1 MENDVS
7 NQQLRFKNL
16 KAELTEKQEKFD
28 FASIG
33 KRVLNI
39 ESVAIARLKD
49 QLDNSFDMAC
59 QLCLD
64 CSGKI
69 IVMGIGKSGHIADKL
84 AATLASTGTPSF
96 FVHPGEAS
104 HGDLGMISKSDIVM
118 ALSNSGTTQEIISLL
133 PILKNMGIKIISMTG
148 DKNSKIATASNVHID
163 VGVEEEACPMNLS
176 PTASTTAALAM
187 GDAIAVALL
196 EKRGFSVEDF
206 AKSHPGGSIG
216 RKLLLLVE
224 DIMHTDKEIPIV
236 FQDQKLARGLIEMS
250 EKALGM
256 TAVLNEKEELVG
268 IFTDGDLRRTLE
280 ANVNINTTLMRE
292 VMTKNCITVLPN
304 FLAVK
309 AVEIIQDKKITSLV
323 VAKEKKVLGALNI
336 HDLFRAG
343 VM

>member
-1 MENDVS
+1 M
-7 NQQLRFKNL
+7 
-16 KAELTEKQEKFD
+16 TEKEEKFD
-28 FASIG
+28 FKSIG
-33 KRVLNI
+33 KKVLDI
-39 ESVAIARLKD
+39 ESIAIAKLKD
-49 QLDNSFDMAC
+49 QLDDSFDIAC

-64 CSGKI
+64 CTGKI

-104 HGDLGMISKSDIVM
+104 HGDLGMVSKSDVVM
-118 ALSNSGTTQEIISLL
+118 ALSNSGKTEEIVNLL
-133 PILKNMGIKIISMTG
+133 PILKNMGIKIIAMTG
-148 DKNSKIATASNVHID
+148 DDNSTIATASDVHID

-216 RKLLLLVE
+216 KKLLLLVQ
-224 DIMHTDKEIPIV
+224 DIMHIEELIPV
-236 FQDQKLARGLIEMS
+236 VLQDDKLARGLIEMS

-256 TAVLNEKEELVG
+256 TAIINKKEELVG

-280 ANVNINTTLMRE
+280 ANVDIQTTLMRE
-292 VMTKNCITVLPN
+292 VMTENCITVKPN
-304 FLAVK
+304 LLAVK
-309 AVEIIQDKKITSLV
+309 AVEIIQENKITSLV
-323 VAKEKKVLGALNI
+323 VVEENKIVGALNI

>member
-1 MENDVS
+1 M
-7 NQQLRFKNL
+7 
-16 KAELTEKQEKFD
+16 TEKEEKFD
-28 FASIG
+28 FISIG
-33 KRVLNI
+33 KKVLDI
-39 ESVAIARLKD
+39 ESIAIAKLKD
-49 QLDNSFDMAC
+49 QLDNNFDIAC

-64 CSGKI
+64 CTGKI

-104 HGDLGMISKSDIVM
+104 HGDLGMISKSDVVI
-118 ALSNSGTTQEIISLL
+118 ALSNSGKSEEIVNLL
-133 PILKNMGIKIISMTG
+133 PILKNMGITIIAMTG
-148 DKNSKIATASNVHID
+148 DNNSTIASASDIHID

-216 RKLLLLVE
+216 KKLLLLVQ
-224 DIMHTDKEIPIV
+224 DIMHTEELIPIV
-236 FQDQKLARGLIEMS
+236 LQDDKLARGLIEMS

-256 TAVLNEKEELVG
+256 TAVINKKEELVG

-280 ANVNINTTLMRE
+280 ASVDIQKTPMRE
-292 VMTKNCITVLPN
+292 VMTQNCITVTPN
-304 FLAVK
+304 LLAVK
-309 AVEIIQDKKITSLV
+309 AVEIIQENKITSLV
-323 VAKEKKVLGALNI
+323 VVEENKIVGALNI
-336 HDLFRAG
+336 HDLFLAG

>member
-1 MENDVS
+1 M
-7 NQQLRFKNL
+7 
-16 KAELTEKQEKFD
+16 TEEQKKFD
-28 FASIG
+28 FISIG
-33 KRVLNI
+33 KKVLDI
-39 ESVAIARLKD
+39 ESAAIAKLKD
-49 QLDNSFDMAC
+49 ELDNNFENAC

-64 CSGKI
+64 CNGKI

-104 HGDLGMISKSDIVM
+104 HGDLGMISKSDVVI
-118 ALSNSGTTQEIISLL
+118 ALSNSGKTEEIVSLL
-133 PILKNMGIKIISMTG
+133 PILKNMGIKIIAMTG
-148 DKNSKIATASNVHID
+148 DDNSKIATASDVHID

-216 RKLLLLVE
+216 KKLLLLVQ
-224 DIMHTDKEIPIV
+224 DIMHTDEEIPIV
-236 FQDQKLARGLIEMS
+236 LQDDKLALGLIEMS

-256 TAVLNEKEELVG
+256 TAVINEKNELVG
-268 IFTDGDLRRTLE
+268 IYTDGDLRRTLE
-280 ANVNINTTLMRE
+280 ENIDIQTTLMRE
-292 VMTKNCITVLPN
+292 VMTQNCITVKPN
-304 FLAVK
+304 LLAVK
-309 AVEIIQDKKITSLV
+309 AVEIIQENKITSLV
-323 VAKEKKVLGALNI
+323 VVKENKIVGALNI

>member
-1 MENDVS
+1 M
-7 NQQLRFKNL
+7 
-16 KAELTEKQEKFD
+16 TEKEEKFD
-28 FASIG
+28 FISIG
-33 KRVLNI
+33 KKVLDI
-39 ESVAIARLKD
+39 ESVAITKLKD
-49 QLDNSFDMAC
+49 QLDNNFDIAC
-59 QLCLD
+59 QLCLG

-104 HGDLGMISKSDIVM
+104 HGDLGMISKSDIVL
-118 ALSNSGTTQEIISLL
+118 AISNSGKTEEIVSLL

-148 DKNSKIATASNVHID
+148 HQNSTIATGSDVHID

-216 RKLLLLVE
+216 KKLLLLVQ
-224 DIMHTDKEIPIV
+224 DIMHTEEEIPIV
-236 FQDQKLARGLIEMS
+236 LQDHKLALGLIEMS

-256 TAVLNEKEELVG
+256 TAITNKKEELVG

-280 ANVNINTTLMRE
+280 ANVDIQTTLMSE
-292 VMTKNCITVLPN
+292 VMTKNCITVKPN
-304 FLAVK
+304 LLAVK
-309 AVEIIQDKKITSLV
+309 AVEIIQENKITSLV
-323 VAKEKKVLGALNI
+323 VVEENKIVGALNI
-336 HDLFRAG
+336 HDLFLAG

>member
-1 MENDVS
+1 
-7 NQQLRFKNL
+7 L
-16 KAELTEKQEKFD
+16 KEKQEKFD
-28 FASIG
+28 FTSIG
-33 KRVLNI
+33 KKVLTI
-39 ESVAIARLKD
+39 ESAAIARLKD
-49 QLDNSFDMAC
+49 QLDKNFDIAC

-69 IVMGIGKSGHIADKL
+69 IVMGMGKSGHIADKL

-104 HGDLGMISKSDIVM
+104 HGDLGMISRNDVVM
-118 ALSNSGTTQEIISLL
+118 ALSNSGKTEEIVSLL
-133 PILKNMGIKIISMTG
+133 PILKSLGIKIIAMTG
-148 DKNSKIATASNVHID
+148 DNNSKIATASDVHID

-216 RKLLLLVE
+216 KKLLLLVK
-224 DIMHTDKEIPIV
+224 DIMHTDKQIPIV
-236 FQDQKLARGLIEMS
+236 FQDQNLAQGLMEMS
-250 EKALGM
+250 EKTLGM
-256 TAVLNEKEELVG
+256 TAVINETGELVG

-280 ANVNINTTLMRE
+280 ANVDIQTTLMRE
-292 VMTKNCITVLPN
+292 VMTQNCITVTPN

-309 AVEIIQDKKITSLV
+309 AVEIIQDNKITSLV
-323 VAKEKKVLGALNI
+323 VVEENKIIGALNI

>member
-1 MENDVS
+1 
-7 NQQLRFKNL
+7 LR
-16 KAELTEKQEKFD
+16 EKEEKFD
-28 FASIG
+28 FISIG
-33 KRVLNI
+33 KKVLDI
-39 ESVAIARLKD
+39 ESIAITKLKD
-49 QLDNSFDMAC
+49 QLDNNFDIAC

-104 HGDLGMISKSDIVM
+104 HGDLGMISKSDIVL
-118 ALSNSGTTQEIISLL
+118 AISNSGKTEEIVSLL
-133 PILKNMGIKIISMTG
+133 PILKNLGIKIISMTG
-148 DKNSKIATASNVHID
+148 HENSTIATGSDVHIH

-216 RKLLLLVE
+216 KRLLLLVQ
-224 DIMHTDKEIPIV
+224 DIMHTEEKIPIV
-236 FQDQKLARGLIEMS
+236 LQEHKLALGLIEMT

-256 TAVLNEKEELVG
+256 TAITNEKDELVG

-280 ANVNINTTLMRE
+280 ANVNIQTTLMSE
-292 VMTKNCITVLPN
+292 VMTKNCITVKPN
-304 FLAVK
+304 LLAVK
-309 AVEIIQDKKITSLV
+309 AVEIIQENKITSLV
-323 VAKEKKVLGALNI
+323 VVEENKIVGALNI
-336 HDLFRAG
+336 HDLFLAG

>member
-1 MENDVS
+1 M
-7 NQQLRFKNL
+7 
-16 KAELTEKQEKFD
+16 TEKEEKFD
-28 FASIG
+28 FKSIG
-33 KRVLNI
+33 KKVLDI
-39 ESVAIARLKD
+39 ESIAIAKLKD
-49 QLDNSFDMAC
+49 QLDDSFDITC

-64 CSGKI
+64 CTGKI

-118 ALSNSGTTQEIISLL
+118 ALSNSGKTEEIVNLL
-133 PILKNMGIKIISMTG
+133 PILKNMGIKIIAMTG
-148 DKNSKIATASNVHID
+148 DDNSAIATASDVHID

-216 RKLLLLVE
+216 KKLLLLVQ
-224 DIMHTDKEIPIV
+224 DIMHIDEQIPIV
-236 FQDQKLARGLIEMS
+236 LQDNRLALGLIEMS

-256 TAVLNEKEELVG
+256 TAVINEKEELVG
-268 IFTDGDLRRTLE
+268 IYTDGDLRRTLE
-280 ANVNINTTLMRE
+280 ENVDIQTTLMRE
-292 VMTKNCITVLPN
+292 VMTQNCITVKPN
-304 FLAVK
+304 LLAVK
-309 AVEIIQDKKITSLV
+309 AVEIIQENTITSLV
-323 VAKEKKVLGALNI
+323 VVEKNKIVGALNI

>member
-1 MENDVS
+1 M
-7 NQQLRFKNL
+7 
-16 KAELTEKQEKFD
+16 TEKEEKFD
-28 FASIG
+28 FKSIG
-33 KRVLNI
+33 KKVLDI
-39 ESVAIARLKD
+39 ESTAIAKLKD
-49 QLDNSFDMAC
+49 QLDNNFDIAC

-64 CSGKI
+64 CTGKI

-104 HGDLGMISKSDIVM
+104 HGDLGMISKSDVVM
-118 ALSNSGTTQEIISLL
+118 ALSNSGKTEEIVNLL
-133 PILKNMGIKIISMTG
+133 PILKNMGIKIIAMTG
-148 DKNSKIATASNVHID
+148 DDNSTIATASDVHID

-216 RKLLLLVE
+216 KKLLLLVQ
-224 DIMHTDKEIPIV
+224 DIMHMEELIPV
-236 FQDQKLARGLIEMS
+236 VLQDDKLARGLIEMS

-256 TAVLNEKEELVG
+256 TAIINKKEELVG

-280 ANVNINTTLMRE
+280 ANVDIQTTLMKE
-292 VMTKNCITVLPN
+292 VMTQNCITVRPN
-304 FLAVK
+304 LLAVK
-309 AVEIIQDKKITSLV
+309 AVEIIQENKITSLV
-323 VAKEKKVLGALNI
+323 VIEENKIVGALNI

>member
-1 MENDVS
+1 M
-7 NQQLRFKNL
+7 
-16 KAELTEKQEKFD
+16 TQEQKKFN
-28 FASIG
+28 FISIG
-33 KRVLNI
+33 KKVLDI
-39 ESVAIARLKD
+39 ESIAISKLKD
-49 QLDNSFDMAC
+49 QLDNNFDIAC

-64 CSGKI
+64 CTGKI

-84 AATLASTGTPSF
+84 AATLASTGTPAF

-104 HGDLGMISKSDIVM
+104 HGDLGMISESDVVM
-118 ALSNSGTTQEIISLL
+118 ALSNSGKTEEIVSLL
-133 PILKNMGIKIISMTG
+133 PILKNMGIKIIAMTG
-148 DKNSKIATASNVHID
+148 DDNSEIATASDVHID

-216 RKLLLLVE
+216 KKLLLLVQ
-224 DIMHTDKEIPIV
+224 DIMHIDEQIPIV
-236 FQDQKLARGLIEMS
+236 LQDNKLALGLIEMS

-256 TAVLNEKEELVG
+256 TAVINEKEELVG
-268 IFTDGDLRRTLE
+268 IYTDGDLRRTLDE
-280 ANVNINTTLMRE
+280 NVDIQTTLMRE
-292 VMTKNCITVLPN
+292 VMTQNCITVKPN
-304 FLAVK
+304 LLAVK
-309 AVEIIQDKKITSLV
+309 AVEIIQENTITSLV
-323 VAKEKKVLGALNI
+323 VVEKNKIVGALNI

>member
-1 MENDVS
+1 
-7 NQQLRFKNL
+7 
-16 KAELTEKQEKFD
+16 LTQEQKKFN
-28 FASIG
+28 FISIG
-33 KRVLNI
+33 KKVLDI
-39 ESVAIARLKD
+39 ESIAISKLKD
-49 QLDNSFDMAC
+49 QLDNNFDIAC

-64 CSGKI
+64 CTGKI

-84 AATLASTGTPSF
+84 AATLASTGTPAF

-104 HGDLGMISKSDIVM
+104 HGDLGMISESDVVM
-118 ALSNSGTTQEIISLL
+118 ALSNSGKTEEIVSLL
-133 PILKNMGIKIISMTG
+133 PILKSMGIKIIAMTG
-148 DKNSKIATASNVHID
+148 DDNSEIATASDVHID

-216 RKLLLLVE
+216 KKLLLLVQ
-224 DIMHTDKEIPIV
+224 DIMHIDEQIPIV
-236 FQDQKLARGLIEMS
+236 LQDNKLALGLIEMS

-256 TAVLNEKEELVG
+256 TAVINEKEELVG
-268 IFTDGDLRRTLE
+268 IYTDGDLRRTLE
-280 ANVNINTTLMRE
+280 ENVDIQTTLMRE
-292 VMTKNCITVLPN
+292 VMTQNCITVKPN
-304 FLAVK
+304 LLAVK
-309 AVEIIQDKKITSLV
+309 AVEIIQENTITSLV
-323 VAKEKKVLGALNI
+323 VVEKNKIVGALNI

>member
-1 MENDVS
+1 M
-7 NQQLRFKNL
+7 
-16 KAELTEKQEKFD
+16 TEKEEKFD
-28 FASIG
+28 FKSIG
-33 KRVLNI
+33 KKVLDI
-39 ESVAIARLKD
+39 ESIAIAKLKD
-49 QLDNSFDMAC
+49 QLDNNFDIAC

-64 CSGKI
+64 CTGKI

-118 ALSNSGTTQEIISLL
+118 AISNSGKTEEIVSLL

-148 DKNSKIATASNVHID
+148 HENSTIATASDVHVD

-216 RKLLLLVE
+216 KKLLLLVQ
-224 DIMHTDKEIPIV
+224 DIMHTEEEIPIV
-236 FQDQKLARGLIEMS
+236 LQEHKLALGLIEMS

-256 TAVLNEKEELVG
+256 TAITNKKEELVG

-280 ANVNINTTLMRE
+280 ANVDIQTTLMSE
-292 VMTKNCITVLPN
+292 VMTKNCITVKPN
-304 FLAVK
+304 LLAVK
-309 AVEIIQDKKITSLV
+309 AVEIIQENKITSLV
-323 VAKEKKVLGALNI
+323 VVEENKIVGALNI

>member
-1 MENDVS
+1 M
-7 NQQLRFKNL
+7 K
-16 KAELTEKQEKFD
+16 EKQEKFD
-28 FASIG
+28 FTSIG
-33 KRVLNI
+33 KRVLTI
-39 ESVAIARLKD
+39 ESAAIARLKD
-49 QLDNSFDMAC
+49 QLDNNFDNAC

-64 CSGKI
+64 CSGKV
-69 IVMGIGKSGHIADKL
+69 IVMGMGKSGHIADKL

-104 HGDLGMISKSDIVM
+104 HGDLGMISRSDVVV
-118 ALSNSGTTQEIISLL
+118 ALSNSGKTEEIVSLL
-133 PILKNMGIKIISMTG
+133 PILKNMGIKIIAMTG
-148 DKNSKIATASNVHID
+148 DSNSKIATASDVHID

-216 RKLLLLVE
+216 KKLLLLVK
-224 DIMHTDKEIPIV
+224 DIMHTDKQIPIV
-236 FQDQKLARGLIEMS
+236 FQDQKLAQGLIEMS

-256 TAVLNEKEELVG
+256 TAVINETGELVG

-280 ANVNINTTLMRE
+280 ANVDIQTTLMKE
-292 VMTKNCITVLPN
+292 VMTQNCITVTPN

-309 AVEIIQDKKITSLV
+309 AVEIIQDNKITSLV
-323 VAKEKKVLGALNI
+323 VIQENKIVGALNI

>member
-1 MENDVS
+1 M
-7 NQQLRFKNL
+7 K
-16 KAELTEKQEKFD
+16 EKQEKFD
-28 FASIG
+28 FTSIG
-33 KRVLNI
+33 KRVLTI
-39 ESVAIARLKD
+39 ESAAIARLKD
-49 QLDNSFDMAC
+49 QLDNNFDNAC

-69 IVMGIGKSGHIADKL
+69 IVMGMGKSGHIADKL

-104 HGDLGMISKSDIVM
+104 HGDLGMISRSDVVV
-118 ALSNSGTTQEIISLL
+118 ALSNSGKTEEIVSLL
-133 PILKNMGIKIISMTG
+133 PILKNMGIKIIAMTG
-148 DKNSKIATASNVHID
+148 DNNSKIATASDVHID

-216 RKLLLLVE
+216 KKLLLLVK
-224 DIMHTDKEIPIV
+224 DIMHTDKQIPIV
-236 FQDQKLARGLIEMS
+236 FQDQKLAQGLIEMS

-256 TAVLNEKEELVG
+256 TAVINETGELVG

-280 ANVNINTTLMRE
+280 ANVDIQTTLMKE
-292 VMTKNCITVLPN
+292 VMTQNCITVRPN

-309 AVEIIQDKKITSLV
+309 AVEIIQDNKITSLV
-323 VAKEKKVLGALNI
+323 VIQENKIVGALNI

>member
-1 MENDVS
+1 MTKE
-7 NQQLRFKNL
+7 QK
-16 KAELTEKQEKFD
+16 KFD
-28 FASIG
+28 FIRIG
-33 KRVLNI
+33 KKVLDI
-39 ESVAIARLKD
+39 ESIAISKLKD
-49 QLDNSFDMAC
+49 QLDNNFDTAC

-104 HGDLGMISKSDIVM
+104 HGDLGMISKSDVVM
-118 ALSNSGTTQEIISLL
+118 ALSNSGKTEEIVSLL
-133 PILKNMGIKIISMTG
+133 PILKNMGIKIIALTG
-148 DKNSKIATASNVHID
+148 DDKSAIATASDVHID

-216 RKLLLLVE
+216 KKLLLLVQ
-224 DIMHTDKEIPIV
+224 DIMHTDEEIPIV
-236 FQDQKLARGLIEMS
+236 LQDDKLALGLIEMS

-256 TAVLNEKEELVG
+256 TAVINEKNELVG
-268 IFTDGDLRRTLE
+268 IYTDGDLRRTLE
-280 ANVNINTTLMRE
+280 ENVDIQTTLMRE
-292 VMTKNCITVLPN
+292 VMTQNCVTVKPN
-304 FLAVK
+304 LLAVK
-309 AVEIIQDKKITSLV
+309 AVEIIQENKITSLV
-323 VAKEKKVLGALNI
+323 VVKENKIVGALNI

>member
-1 MENDVS
+1 
-7 NQQLRFKNL
+7 
-16 KAELTEKQEKFD
+16 LTEKEEKFD
-28 FASIG
+28 FKSIG
-33 KRVLNI
+33 KKVLDI
-39 ESVAIARLKD
+39 ESIAIAKLKD
-49 QLDNSFDMAC
+49 QLDNNFDIAC

-64 CSGKI
+64 CNGKI

-104 HGDLGMISKSDIVM
+104 HGDLGMISKSDVVM
-118 ALSNSGTTQEIISLL
+118 ALSNSGKAEEIVNLL
-133 PILKNMGIKIISMTG
+133 PALKNMGIKIIAMTG
-148 DKNSKIATASNVHID
+148 DENSIIATTSDVHID

-216 RKLLLLVE
+216 KKLLLLVE
-224 DIMHTDKEIPIV
+224 DIMHVKELIPV
-236 FQDQKLARGLIEMS
+236 VLQDDKLARGLIEMS

-256 TAVLNEKEELVG
+256 TAIINKKEELVG

-280 ANVNINTTLMRE
+280 ANVDIQTTLMRE
-292 VMTKNCITVLPN
+292 VMTQNCITVQPN
-304 FLAVK
+304 LLAVK
-309 AVEIIQDKKITSLV
+309 AVEIIQENKITSLV
-323 VAKEKKVLGALNI
+323 VVEENKIVGALNI

>member
-1 MENDVS
+1 MI
-7 NQQLRFKNL
+7 
-16 KAELTEKQEKFD
+16 EKEEKFD
-28 FASIG
+28 FIGIG
-33 KRVLNI
+33 KKVLDI
-39 ESVAIARLKD
+39 ESIAIAKLKD
-49 QLDNSFDMAC
+49 QLNNNFNIAC

-64 CSGKI
+64 CAGKI

-118 ALSNSGTTQEIISLL
+118 ALSNSGKTEEIVNLL
-133 PILKNMGIKIISMTG
+133 PILKNMGIKIIAMTG
-148 DKNSKIATASNVHID
+148 DDNSTIATASDVHID

-216 RKLLLLVE
+216 KKLLLLVQ
-224 DIMHTDKEIPIV
+224 DIMHMEELIPV
-236 FQDQKLARGLIEMS
+236 VLQDDKLARGLIEMS

-256 TAVLNEKEELVG
+256 TAIINKKEELVG

-280 ANVNINTTLMRE
+280 ANVDIQTTLMRE
-292 VMTKNCITVLPN
+292 VMTENCITVKPN
-304 FLAVK
+304 LLAVK
-309 AVEIIQDKKITSLV
+309 AVEIIQENEITSLV
-323 VAKEKKVLGALNI
+323 VVEKNKIVGALNI

>member
-1 MENDVS
+1 M
-7 NQQLRFKNL
+7 
-16 KAELTEKQEKFD
+16 TEKEEKFD
-28 FASIG
+28 FKSIG
-33 KRVLNI
+33 KKVLDI
-39 ESVAIARLKD
+39 ESIAIAKLKD
-49 QLDNSFDMAC
+49 QLDNNFDIAC

-64 CSGKI
+64 CTGKI

-104 HGDLGMISKSDIVM
+104 HGDLGMISKSDVVM
-118 ALSNSGTTQEIISLL
+118 ALSNSGKTEEIVNLL
-133 PILKNMGIKIISMTG
+133 PTLKNMGIKIIAMTG
-148 DKNSKIATASNVHID
+148 DENSIIATTSDVHVD

-187 GDAIAVALL
+187 GDAIVVALV
-196 EKRGFSVEDF
+196 EKRGFSAEDF

-216 RKLLLLVE
+216 KKLLLLVQ
-224 DIMHTDKEIPIV
+224 DIMHVKELIPV
-236 FQDQKLARGLIEMS
+236 VLQDDKLARGLIEMS

-256 TAVLNEKEELVG
+256 TAIINKKEELVG

-280 ANVNINTTLMRE
+280 ANVDIQTTLMRE
-292 VMTKNCITVLPN
+292 VMTQNCITVKPN
-304 FLAVK
+304 LLAVK
-309 AVEIIQDKKITSLV
+309 AVEIIQENKITSLV
-323 VAKEKKVLGALNI
+323 VVEENKIVGALNI

>member
-1 MENDVS
+1 M
-7 NQQLRFKNL
+7 
-16 KAELTEKQEKFD
+16 TEKEEKFD
-28 FASIG
+28 FKSIG
-33 KRVLNI
+33 KKVLDI
-39 ESVAIARLKD
+39 ESIAIAKLKD
-49 QLDNSFDMAC
+49 QLDNNFDIAC

-64 CSGKI
+64 CNGKI

-104 HGDLGMISKSDIVM
+104 HGDLGMISKSDVVM
-118 ALSNSGTTQEIISLL
+118 ALSNSGKTEEIVNLL
-133 PILKNMGIKIISMTG
+133 PTLKNMGIKIIAMTG
-148 DKNSKIATASNVHID
+148 DENSIIATTSDVHID

-187 GDAIAVALL
+187 GDAIAVALV
-196 EKRGFSVEDF
+196 EKRGFSAEDF

-216 RKLLLLVE
+216 KKLLLLVQ
-224 DIMHTDKEIPIV
+224 DIMHVKELIPV
-236 FQDQKLARGLIEMS
+236 VLQDDKLARGLIEMS

-256 TAVLNEKEELVG
+256 TAIINKKEELVG

-280 ANVNINTTLMRE
+280 ANVDIQTTLMRE
-292 VMTKNCITVLPN
+292 VMTQNCITVKPN
-304 FLAVK
+304 LLAVK
-309 AVEIIQDKKITSLV
+309 AVEIIQENKITSLV
-323 VAKEKKVLGALNI
+323 VVEENKIVGALNI

>member
-1 MENDVS
+1 M
-7 NQQLRFKNL
+7 K
-16 KAELTEKQEKFD
+16 EKQEKFD
-28 FASIG
+28 FTSIG
-33 KRVLNI
+33 KRVLTI
-39 ESVAIARLKD
+39 ESAAIARLKD
-49 QLDNSFDMAC
+49 QLDTNFDIAC

-69 IVMGIGKSGHIADKL
+69 IVMGMGKSGHIADKL

-104 HGDLGMISKSDIVM
+104 HGDLGMISRNDVVM
-118 ALSNSGTTQEIISLL
+118 ALSNSGKTEEIVSLL
-133 PILKNMGIKIISMTG
+133 PILKSLGIKIIAMTG
-148 DKNSKIATASNVHID
+148 DNNSKIATASDVHID

-216 RKLLLLVE
+216 KKLLLLVK
-224 DIMHTDKEIPIV
+224 DIMHTDKQIPIV
-236 FQDQKLARGLIEMS
+236 FQDQNLAQGLMEMS
-250 EKALGM
+250 EKTLGM
-256 TAVLNEKEELVG
+256 TAVINETGELVG

-280 ANVNINTTLMRE
+280 ANVDIQTTLMRE
-292 VMTKNCITVLPN
+292 VMTQNCITVTPN

-309 AVEIIQDKKITSLV
+309 AVEIIQDNKITSLV
-323 VAKEKKVLGALNI
+323 VVEENKIIGALNI

>member
-1 MENDVS
+1 M
-7 NQQLRFKNL
+7 
-16 KAELTEKQEKFD
+16 TQEQKKFN
-28 FASIG
+28 FISIG
-33 KRVLNI
+33 KKVLDI
-39 ESVAIARLKD
+39 ESIAISKLKD
-49 QLDNSFDMAC
+49 QLDNNFDIAC

-64 CSGKI
+64 CTGKI

-104 HGDLGMISKSDIVM
+104 HGDLGMISESDVVM
-118 ALSNSGTTQEIISLL
+118 ALSNSGKTEEIVSLL
-133 PILKNMGIKIISMTG
+133 PILKNMGIKIIAMTG
-148 DKNSKIATASNVHID
+148 DDNSEIATASDVHIN

-216 RKLLLLVE
+216 KKLLLLVQ
-224 DIMHTDKEIPIV
+224 DIMHIDEQIPIV
-236 FQDQKLARGLIEMS
+236 LQDNKLALGLIEMS

-256 TAVLNEKEELVG
+256 TTVINEKEELVG
-268 IFTDGDLRRTLE
+268 IYTDGDLRRTLE
-280 ANVNINTTLMRE
+280 ENVDIQTTLMRE
-292 VMTKNCITVLPN
+292 VMTQNCITVKPN
-304 FLAVK
+304 LLAVK
-309 AVEIIQDKKITSLV
+309 AVEIIQENTITSLV
-323 VAKEKKVLGALNI
+323 VVEKNKIVGALNI

>member
-1 MENDVS
+1 MI
-7 NQQLRFKNL
+7 
-16 KAELTEKQEKFD
+16 EKEEKFD
-28 FASIG
+28 FISIG
-33 KRVLNI
+33 KKVLDI
-39 ESVAIARLKD
+39 ESIAIAKLKD
-49 QLDNSFDMAC
+49 QLDNNFDIAC

-64 CSGKI
+64 CTGKI

-118 ALSNSGTTQEIISLL
+118 ALSNSGKTEEIVNLL
-133 PILKNMGIKIISMTG
+133 PILKNMGIKIIAMTG
-148 DKNSKIATASNVHID
+148 DDNSLIATASDVHID

-176 PTASTTAALAM
+176 PTASTTATLAM

-216 RKLLLLVE
+216 KKLLLLVQ
-224 DIMHTDKEIPIV
+224 DIMHTEELIPV
-236 FQDQKLARGLIEMS
+236 VCQDDKLARGLIEMS

-256 TAVLNEKEELVG
+256 TAIINKKEELVG
-268 IFTDGDLRRTLE
+268 IFTDGDLRRMLE
-280 ANVNINTTLMRE
+280 ANVDIQTTLMRE
-292 VMTKNCITVLPN
+292 VMTQNCITVKPN
-304 FLAVK
+304 LLAVK
-309 AVEIIQDKKITSLV
+309 AVEIIQENKITSLAV
-323 VAKEKKVLGALNI
+323 VEENKIVGALNI

>member
-1 MENDVS
+1 M
-7 NQQLRFKNL
+7 
-16 KAELTEKQEKFD
+16 TEKEEKFD
-28 FASIG
+28 FKSIG
-33 KRVLNI
+33 KKVLDI
-39 ESVAIARLKD
+39 ESIAITKLKD
-49 QLDNSFDMAC
+49 QLDNNFDIAC

-64 CSGKI
+64 CTGKI

-104 HGDLGMISKSDIVM
+104 HGDLGMISKSDVVM
-118 ALSNSGTTQEIISLL
+118 ALSNSGKTEEIVNLL
-133 PILKNMGIKIISMTG
+133 PILKNMGIKIIAMTG
-148 DKNSKIATASNVHID
+148 DYNSTIATASDVHID

-196 EKRGFSVEDF
+196 ENRGFSVEDF

-216 RKLLLLVE
+216 KKLLLLVQ
-224 DIMHTDKEIPIV
+224 DIMHIEELIPVV
-236 FQDQKLARGLIEMS
+236 FQDDKLARGLIEMS

-256 TAVLNEKEELVG
+256 TAIINKEEELVG

-280 ANVNINTTLMRE
+280 ANVDIQTTLMRE
-292 VMTKNCITVLPN
+292 VMTQNCITVKPN
-304 FLAVK
+304 LLAVK
-309 AVEIIQDKKITSLV
+309 AVEIIQENKITSLV
-323 VAKEKKVLGALNI
+323 VVEENKIVGALNI

>member
-1 MENDVS
+1 M
-7 NQQLRFKNL
+7 
-16 KAELTEKQEKFD
+16 TEKQEKFD
-28 FASIG
+28 FTSIG
-33 KRVLNI
+33 KKVLAI
-39 ESVAIARLKD
+39 ESAAIARLKD
-49 QLDNSFDMAC
+49 QLDNNFDNAC
-59 QLCLD
+59 QLCLN

-69 IVMGIGKSGHIADKL
+69 IVMGMGKSGHIADKL

-104 HGDLGMISKSDIVM
+104 HGDLGMISRSDVVI
-118 ALSNSGTTQEIISLL
+118 ALSNSGKTEEIVSLL
-133 PILKNMGIKIISMTG
+133 PILNNMGIKIIAMTG
-148 DKNSKIATASNVHID
+148 DKNSKIATASDVHID

-216 RKLLLLVE
+216 KKLLLLVK
-224 DIMHTDKEIPIV
+224 DIMHTDKQIPVV
-236 FQDQKLARGLIEMS
+236 FQDQKLAQGLIEMS

-256 TAVLNEKEELVG
+256 TAVINETGELVG

-280 ANVNINTTLMRE
+280 ANVDIQTTLMRE
-292 VMTKNCITVLPN
+292 VMTQNCITVTPN

-309 AVEIIQDKKITSLV
+309 AVEIIQDNKITSLV
-323 VAKEKKVLGALNI
+323 VVEENKIVGALNI

>member
-1 MENDVS
+1 M
-7 NQQLRFKNL
+7 
-16 KAELTEKQEKFD
+16 TEKKEKFD
-28 FASIG
+28 FVSIG
-33 KRVLNI
+33 KKVLDI
-39 ESVAIARLKD
+39 ESVAIAKLKD
-49 QLDNSFDMAC
+49 QLDNNFNIAC

-104 HGDLGMISKSDIVM
+104 HGDLGMISKNDIVM
-118 ALSNSGTTQEIISLL
+118 ALSNSGKTEEIVSLL
-133 PILKNMGIKIISMTG
+133 PVLKNMGIKIIAMTG
-148 DKNSKIATASNVHID
+148 DENSIIATASNIHID
-163 VGVEEEACPMNLS
+163 VRVEEEACPMNLS
-176 PTASTTAALAM
+176 PTASTTATLAM

-206 AKSHPGGSIG
+206 AKSHPGGSLG
-216 RKLLLLVE
+216 KKLLLLVK
-224 DIMHTDKEIPIV
+224 DIMHTDEKIPV
-236 FQDQKLARGLIEMS
+236 VLQDNKLAQGLIEMS

-256 TAVLNEKEELVG
+256 TAVINQREELVG

-280 ANVNINTTLMRE
+280 ANVDIQTTLMRE
-292 VMTKNCITVLPN
+292 VMKQNCITVKPN
-304 FLAVK
+304 LLAVK
-309 AVEIIQDKKITSLV
+309 AVEIIQKNKITSLV
-323 VAKEKKVLGALNI
+323 VVEDNKIVGALNI

>member
-1 MENDVS
+1 MTKE
-7 NQQLRFKNL
+7 QK
-16 KAELTEKQEKFD
+16 KFD
-28 FASIG
+28 FIRIG
-33 KRVLNI
+33 KKVLDI
-39 ESVAIARLKD
+39 ESIAISKLKD
-49 QLDNSFDMAC
+49 QLDNNFDTAC

-104 HGDLGMISKSDIVM
+104 HGDLGMISKNDVVM
-118 ALSNSGTTQEIISLL
+118 ALSNSGKTEEIVSLL
-133 PILKNMGIKIISMTG
+133 PILKNMGIKIIALTG
-148 DKNSKIATASNVHID
+148 DDKSAIATASDVHID

-196 EKRGFSVEDF
+196 EKRGFSAEDF

-216 RKLLLLVE
+216 KKLLLLVQ
-224 DIMHTDKEIPIV
+224 DIMHIDEQIPIV
-236 FQDQKLARGLIEMS
+236 LQEHKLALGLIEMS

-256 TAVLNEKEELVG
+256 TAVINEKEELVG
-268 IFTDGDLRRTLE
+268 IYTDGDLRRTLE
-280 ANVNINTTLMRE
+280 ANVDIQTTLMRE
-292 VMTKNCITVLPN
+292 VMTQNCVTVKPN
-304 FLAVK
+304 LLAVK
-309 AVEIIQDKKITSLV
+309 AVEIIQEKKITSLV
-323 VAKEKKVLGALNI
+323 VVEKNKIVGALNI

>member
-1 MENDVS
+1 
-7 NQQLRFKNL
+7 
-16 KAELTEKQEKFD
+16 LTQEQKKFN
-28 FASIG
+28 FISIG
-33 KRVLNI
+33 KKVLDI
-39 ESVAIARLKD
+39 ESIAISKLKD
-49 QLDNSFDMAC
+49 QLDNNFDIAC

-64 CSGKI
+64 CTGKI

-104 HGDLGMISKSDIVM
+104 HGDLGMISESDVVM
-118 ALSNSGTTQEIISLL
+118 ALSNSGKTEEIVSLL
-133 PILKNMGIKIISMTG
+133 PILKNMGIKIIAMTG
-148 DKNSKIATASNVHID
+148 DDNSEIATASDVHIN

-216 RKLLLLVE
+216 KKLLLLVQ
-224 DIMHTDKEIPIV
+224 DIMHINEQIPIV
-236 FQDQKLARGLIEMS
+236 LQDNRLALGLIEMS

-256 TAVLNEKEELVG
+256 TAVINEKEELVG
-268 IFTDGDLRRTLE
+268 IYTDGDLRRTLE
-280 ANVNINTTLMRE
+280 ENVDIQTTLMRE
-292 VMTKNCITVLPN
+292 VMTQNCITVKPN
-304 FLAVK
+304 LLAVK
-309 AVEIIQDKKITSLV
+309 AVEIIQENTITSLV
-323 VAKEKKVLGALNI
+323 VVEKNKIVGALNI

>member
-1 MENDVS
+1 M
-7 NQQLRFKNL
+7 
-16 KAELTEKQEKFD
+16 TEEEEKFD
-28 FASIG
+28 FISIG
-33 KRVLNI
+33 KKVLDI
-39 ESVAIARLKD
+39 ESIAIAKLKD
-49 QLDNSFDMAC
+49 QLDNNFDIAC

-64 CSGKI
+64 CNGKI

-104 HGDLGMISKSDIVM
+104 HGDLGMISKNDAVI
-118 ALSNSGTTQEIISLL
+118 ALSNSGKTEEIVSLL
-133 PILKNMGIKIISMTG
+133 PILKNMGIKVIAMTG
-148 DKNSKIATASNVHID
+148 DDNSKIATASDVHID

-216 RKLLLLVE
+216 KKLLLLVQ
-224 DIMHTDKEIPIV
+224 DIMHTDEQIPIV
-236 FQDQKLARGLIEMS
+236 LQDHKLALGLIEMS

-256 TAVLNEKEELVG
+256 TAVINEKDELVG
-268 IFTDGDLRRTLE
+268 IYTDGDLRRTLE
-280 ANVNINTTLMRE
+280 ENIDIQTTLMKE
-292 VMTKNCITVLPN
+292 VMTKNCITVKPN
-304 FLAVK
+304 LLAVK
-309 AVEIIQDKKITSLV
+309 AVEIIQENKITSLV
-323 VAKEKKVLGALNI
+323 VVEESKIVGALNI

>member
-1 MENDVS
+1 M
-7 NQQLRFKNL
+7 
-16 KAELTEKQEKFD
+16 TEKQEKFD
-28 FASIG
+28 FTSIG
-33 KRVLNI
+33 KRVLTI
-39 ESVAIARLKD
+39 ESAAIARLKD
-49 QLDNSFDMAC
+49 QLDNNFDNAC

-69 IVMGIGKSGHIADKL
+69 IVMGMGKSGHIADKL

-104 HGDLGMISKSDIVM
+104 HGDLGMISRSDVVM
-118 ALSNSGTTQEIISLL
+118 ALSNSGKTEEIVSLL
-133 PILKNMGIKIISMTG
+133 PILKNMGIKIIAMTG
-148 DKNSKIATASNVHID
+148 DNNSKIATASDVHID

-216 RKLLLLVE
+216 KKLLLLVK
-224 DIMHTDKEIPIV
+224 DIMHTDKQIPIV
-236 FQDQKLARGLIEMS
+236 FQDQKLAQGLIEMS

-256 TAVLNEKEELVG
+256 TAVINETGELVG

-280 ANVNINTTLMRE
+280 ANVDIQTTLMRE
-292 VMTKNCITVLPN
+292 VMTQNCITVTPS
-304 FLAVK
+304 FLAV
-309 AVEIIQDKKITSLV
+309 T
-323 VAKEKKVLGALNI
+323 
-336 HDLFRAG
+336 
-343 VM
+343 VMQYCNTKLSCC